1 MHFHPDPALP
11 SRLPRA
17 RGTTALGL
25 LLLLSALPTWGESAG
40 TDWPQFRGPHRDG
53 IARETGLLD
62 AWPDGGP
69 SELWRRPLGEGYSGI
84 TIVGDR
90 LYTMYSAAV
99 PADESSAAVPADEGK
114 DPVDH
119 EFAAA
124 FDATT
129 GKELWRLDVGEKLD
143 TEFGNGPRSTPAVD
157 GDTVYY
163 LSSHGRFVALSTTDG
178 SIRWKLE
185 LTDDFGS
192 ERPYWGYSTSAL
204 VDGDQL
210 ILEAGGKDGKTL
222 VALDKKTGKTLWARG
237 DAGPGYNSPLPVE
250 MNGERRYIYISGP
263 NLYCIDANGKELWA
277 HDWPRGET
285 HAVPVALGPGLIYA
299 SGAEGVGAQVVKVDP
314 NDETKVEQVWSSNKI
329 RNHFSSAVVH
339 DGVIYG
345 FDNATLKAVSAADGS
360 LVWAKR
366 GLGKGSLILADG
378 HLIVLSD
385 RGKLL
390 LVEAGTDKYVEKGK
404 IQALNDLSWT
414 APTVS
419 HGRLYLRNHQEL
431 VSFDLRGKG
440 GAS

>member
-1 MHFHPDPALP
+1 MHHLSDRALP
-11 SRLPRA
+11 WLSRAL
-17 RGTTALGL
+17 GTAVLGL
-25 LLLLSALPTWGESAG
+25 LLLLSAMPTSAESTG

-53 IARETGLLD
+53 IARETGLLGT
-62 AWPDGGP
+62 WPDEGP
-69 SELWRRPLGEGYSGI
+69 PELWRRPLGEGYSGI
-84 TIVGDR
+84 TVVGNR

-99 PADESSAAVPADEGK
+99 PAEEGK

-124 FDATT
+124 FDADT
-129 GKELWRLDVGEKLD
+129 GKELWRLDVGEKLE

-178 SIRWKLE
+178 ALRWDLDLAE
-185 LTDDFGS
+185 DFGS

-204 VDGDQL
+204 VDGDKL

-237 DAGPGYNSPLPVE
+237 DAGPSYNSPLPVE
-250 MNGERRYIYISGP
+250 MNGERRYVYVSGS
-263 NLYCIDANGKELWA
+263 NLFCIDADGKELWA

-285 HAVPVALGPGLIYA
+285 HAMPVALGPGLIYA
-299 SGAEGVGAQVVKVDP
+299 SGAEGIGAQVVKVDP
-314 NDETKVEQVWSSNKI
+314 KDETKVEQVWSSNKI

-345 FDNATLKAVSAADGS
+345 FDNATLKAVAASDGS

-390 LVEAGTDKYVEKGK
+390 LVEVGTEKYVEKGK

-440 GAS
+440 GA